1 MITTTIHRGIAEV
14 KLSLPSPSGT
24 PPDDPRAQ
32 AFARS
37 SLQVQNCSVVGQGK
51 CDIDK
56 RAFWPKP
63 VEEMILPSYYLCL
76 SYGFVCTTDA
86 GNVSLQIKISHFK
99 RVMSY
104 KQERLN

>member
-14 KLSLPSPSGT
+14 KVSLPSPSGT

-32 AFARS
+32 AFARF

-56 RAFWPKP
+56 EGLLTKACRRNDP
-63 VEEMILPSYYLCL
+63 IL

-86 GNVSLQIKISHFK
+86 GNVSLQIKILHFK
-99 RVMSY
+99 RVMNY